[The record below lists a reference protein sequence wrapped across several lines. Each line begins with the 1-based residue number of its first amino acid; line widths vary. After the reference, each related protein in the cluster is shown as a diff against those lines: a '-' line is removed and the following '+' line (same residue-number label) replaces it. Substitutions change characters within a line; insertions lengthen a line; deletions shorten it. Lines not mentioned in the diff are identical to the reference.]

1 VIAFSLNQEIDP
13 QRLIHSI
20 SKLVEKNVSSRKDA
34 ESSVLVIS
42 IRKVTEYDEVR
53 KIEEK
58 TEH

>member
-1 VIAFSLNQEIDP
+1 MIAFSLNQEIDP

>member
-1 VIAFSLNQEIDP
+1 VIVFSLNQEIDP

-42 IRKVTEYDEVR
+42 IRKVTEYDEIR
-53 KIEEK
+53 KVEEK
-58 TEH
+58 A